1 MRRVLLKNI
10 QANSGF
16 LENVMVPFSKQLTCI
31 IGARGTCKSTVVE
44 SVRFAFNLDRTL
56 IAKIT
61 GGEGMISKTLGSG
74 SIRCE
79 VEVVEDGTSS
89 QYVIEREIGSEPRV
103 TRDGTRDSLAQDILH
118 EIEIYSQGA
127 LQQIASSDRPELRL
141 ELIDR
146 PHRTAIEGLRR
157 ETKELVSDLK
167 AIAPN

>member
-1 MRRVLLKNI
+1 MRRVFLKNL

-44 SVRFAFNLDRTL
+44 SVRFAFNSDEKL

-61 GGEGMISKTLGSG
+61 DQEGMISKTLGSG

-89 QYVIEREIGSEPRV
+89 QYVIDREMALDPECGNKTLGEMSVLLPKNESGEWRFPDPDAAAKDYAAKVAVRERER
-103 TRDGTRDSLAQDILH
+103 R
-118 EIEIYSQGA
+118 
-127 LQQIASSDRPELRL
+127 ASS
-141 ELIDR
+141 
-146 PHRTAIEGLRR
+146 TAQSF
-157 ETKELVSDLK
+157 TS
-167 AIAPN
+167 